1 MFILDDL
8 LIGLPAKGLG
18 SIFTKI
24 YEMAQAELGD
34 ETRIKEELQQLQMLY
49 EIDQITDKEYEEKEA
64 ALLERL
70 TVAEGANV
78 RN

>member
-24 YEMAQAELGD
+24 YAMAEAELND
-34 ETRIKEELQQLQMLY
+34 ETRIKEEIQQLQTLY
-49 EIDQITDKEYEEKEA
+49 EIDQITDEEYEVKEA
-64 ALLERL
+64 ELLERL
-70 TVAEGANV
+70 TVAESAV
-78 RN
+78 